1 MPKVLAGIRVADFSH
16 VMAGPFGSQ
25 FLTLLGADVVK
36 IEAREGGDVLRD
48 YGDDRRYDGMAPAF
62 IAANAGKRSIAL
74 DLKSNGGHEVAL
86 RLIAESDVVLEN
98 FRPGVMD
105 KLGLGYEA
113 CKALRPQLVYCSV
126 SGYGQNGPLRNRPA
140 IDNTIQA
147 ASGLMSLGGEPGAPA
162 QRIGFPV
169 VDTYAGTLAAMAV
182 IAALLGRERFAVGQ
196 RIDLSMLDAS
206 LVLMTAAA
214 VPFLVTG
221 ATLPRTGNVGYSGQ
235 PTAGMFAT
243 RDGTM
248 ISLGVVQPN
257 QFAAL
262 CRALGR
268 EELARDPRFATP
280 ELRKQNASALR
291 SVLATA
297 LQARDGAEWERILCD
312 AGAPAAIV
320 RDVSDGLLLSQLA
333 TRQLAQAVH
342 IPGLPGREDVHV
354 LNAGFE
360 FAHDGPGVS
369 EPPPRLGEHTDEI
382 LAALGFDGDR
392 REQLRATGAAYAV
405 AMDRPTRG
413 ARS

>member
-16 VMAGPFGSQ
+16 VMAGPFGSH
-25 FLTLLGADVVK
+25 FLTMLGADVVK
-36 IEAREGGDVLRD
+36 VEVPERGDVLRD
-48 YGDDRRYDGMAPAF
+48 YGEDRRYEGMAPAF

-74 DLKSNGGHEVAL
+74 DLKTDGGREVAL
-86 RLIAESDVVLEN
+86 RLIASSDVVLEN

-113 CKALRPQLVYCSV
+113 CKALRPEIVFCSV
-126 SGYGQNGPLRNRPA
+126 SGYGQNGPLRHHPA

-147 ASGLMSLGGEPGAPA
+147 VSGMMNLGGEPGAQP

-169 VDTYAGTLAAMAV
+169 VDTYAGTLAALAV
-182 IAALLGRERFAVGQ
+182 TAALLGRERFAVGQ

-206 LVLMTAAA
+206 LVLMASVA

-221 ATLPRTGNVGYSGQ
+221 AALSRTGNVGYSGQ

-248 ISLGVVQPN
+248 LSLGVVQPN

-262 CRALGR
+262 CRALGHA
-268 EELARDPRFATP
+268 ELLADPRFASP
-280 ELRKQNASALR
+280 ELRKQNGDALR
-291 SVLATA
+291 AILAAA
-297 LQARDGAEWERILCD
+297 LTTRDGAEWERILCE
-312 AGAPAAIV
+312 AGAPAGLV
-320 RDVSDGLLLSQLA
+320 RDVSAAVLSAQLA
-333 TRQLAQAVH
+333 TRGLLQPVH
-342 IPGLPGREDVHV
+342 IPGLPAREDVHV

-382 LAALGFDGDR
+382 LAALGFDAEQR
-392 REQLRATGAAYAV
+392 AQLRATGAAYAKGV
-405 AMDRPTRG
+405 TGSAGT
-413 ARS
+413 